1 MSSVESSTGS
11 VIVNLLDVGRR
22 QTLQTWQF
30 DSVAIVTIGRSPE
43 REIVIPDGKISRLHV
58 VLQHRDCAWYLMSM
72 GQNGV
77 QIDGEMVDDFPL
89 VHGTT
94 FRLGRQGPVL
104 EFCNVAVDAEPL
116 ANTAVE
122 IRLEAADQ
130 IQLDQQK
137 LNDEVKEIVDG
148 DFFQTLLDRA
158 DELRRGASG
167 P

>member
-1 MSSVESSTGS
+1 MASVETDTAS

-30 DSVAIVTIGRSPE
+30 DSVSIVTIGRSPE
-43 REIVIPDGKISRLHV
+43 REIVIPDSKISRLHV
-58 VLQHRDCAWYLMSM
+58 VLQFRGSSWYLMSM

-89 VHGTT
+89 VHGTA

-104 EFCNVAVDAEPL
+104 EFCNVSADGEPL

-122 IRLEAADQ
+122 MRLETADQ

-137 LNDEVKEIVDG
+137 LDEDVNEIVEG

-158 DELRRGASG
+158 DELRRGVSG
-167 P
+167 K